1 MGPDRGVGGA
11 HSSVDLPIKSAGSEG
26 ALASVKRS
34 QRNRELI
41 EVKTSTTEHADEAPS
56 FREAILP
63 PSLQELRQKLGQK
76 AKQQKRYRFYS
87 LYALVCRSD
96 VLQAAWAAVRRNEGA
111 PGVDGMSLEQITAT
125 PESEAAFVDQIQRS
139 LKDKTYRAQGVR
151 RVYIPKANGKLR
163 PLGIPTVRDR
173 VVQAAVL
180 LILEPIFEADFEDC
194 SYGFRPGRSAHDAL
208 QTILQHLK
216 GGQTAVYDADLAGYF
231 DSIPH
236 DKLMACVRM
245 RVVDGSVLGLIGQW
259 LNAPVVEPPRDGG
272 PPTVRRNDRGTP
284 QGGVLSPLLANVYLH
299 WFDHVFHRLEGP
311 AQWANAKLIRY
322 ADDFVVLARYV
333 SPRLRDWIEGKLEGW
348 LDLQINREKTRVLDL
363 RQPGQ
368 RLDFLGYT
376 FRQDRDQYGRAQRYW
391 NLVPSRQA
399 LARERDTL
407 RALIDHHQ
415 SHTPLPEL
423 IGRVNRHLRGWANY
437 FGLGY
442 PRKTF
447 RHLNHFVRYRLGM
460 HLRRRS
466 QRGWRAREGVS
477 LYAHLDHLGLVAL

>member
-1 MGPDRGVGGA
+1 ME
-11 HSSVDLPIKSAGSEG
+11 IKP
-26 ALASVKRS
+26 
-34 QRNRELI
+34 
-41 EVKTSTTEHADEAPS
+41 TTEEVVEELS
-56 FREAILP
+56 FREALLP

-76 AKQQKRYRFYS
+76 AKQAKRYRFYS

-96 VLQAAWAAVRRNEGA
+96 VLQAAFAAVKRNEGA
-111 PGVDGMSLEQITAT
+111 PGVEGVSLEQITAT
-125 PESEAAFVDQIQRS
+125 PESEAAFLNEIERS
-139 LKDKTYRAQGVR
+139 LKEKTYRAQSVR
-151 RVYIPKANGKLR
+151 RVYILKANGKLR

-216 GGQTAVYDADLAGYF
+216 EGQRAVYDADLAGYF

-245 RVVDGSVLGLIGQW
+245 RVVDGSVLGLIRQW
-259 LNAPVVEPPRDGG
+259 LKAPVVEAPKDGH
-272 PPTVRRNDRGTP
+272 PPTVRRNEQGTP

-299 WFDHVFHRLEGP
+299 WFDHVFHGQDGP
-311 AQWANAKLIRY
+311 VRWAKAKLIRY

-348 LDLQINREKTRVLDL
+348 LGLQINREKTRVLDL
-363 RQPGQ
+363 RQTGQ
-368 RLDFLGYT
+368 SLDFLGYT
-376 FRQDRDQYGRAQRYW
+376 FRQDRDQNGRPQRYW
-391 NLVPSRQA
+391 NLVPSPKA
-399 LARERDTL
+399 LAREREQL
-407 RALIDHHQ
+407 RELISHHQ

-423 IGRVNRHLRGWANY
+423 IGRVNRHRRGWANY

-442 PRKTF
+442 PRATF

-466 QRGWRAREGVS
+466 QRGWRARQGIS
-477 LYAHLDHLGLVAL
+477 LYAHLNHLGLVNL